1 MMVDVVFKCFDKI
14 NEYLFHDIVDID
26 DKILCTI
33 EKKRQ
38 RICRSKIMYSVD
50 DIDAFMTIM
59 VIIDDNTFLVV
70 DSNYLEIII
79 P

>member
-1 MMVDVVFKCFDKI
+1 
-14 NEYLFHDIVDID
+14 
-26 DKILCTI
+26 
-33 EKKRQ
+33 
-38 RICRSKIMYSVD
+38 MYSVD

-79 P
+79 PLDRGITITMI